1 MVIEITCAAIP
12 PILWVL
18 LKKKK
23 SVDFFRYNK
32 TKTASVSLLFSSD
45 SCLAWMNAP
54 VSEWLCVGRWL
65 CTYVCTRFYD
75 LSFLFV
81 SAMQVQK
88 KSISTSVFFSLPKEY
103 LYFFKSGHW
112 QGFYFFSSVS
122 QKWLNILENA
132 SLREFSIWN
141 GRDGS
146 QTKEAINVDNKNKV
160 MRRLQPEPWLMLWIH
175 ALQVFAMNTYLN
187 TTRPVPRISSK
198 CRTFPVFSV
207 MMAETDACRLQCF
220 VHPDF
225 WRVCW
230 IFGHIAGEFT
240 WSRTGFKEI
249 NSAFCPKSPAFL
261 QKTK

>member
-1 MVIEITCAAIP
+1 MLGVNERSCEWMALCGQVAVHVRVHTFLRSVISLCKCYASTKEKHFHIR
-12 PILWVL
+12 
-18 LKKKK
+18 
-23 SVDFFRYNK
+23 FF
-32 TKTASVSLLFSSD
+32 F
-45 SCLAWMNAP
+45 
-54 VSEWLCVGRWL
+54 
-65 CTYVCTRFYD
+65 
-75 LSFLFV
+75 LS
-81 SAMQVQK
+81 QK
-88 KSISTSVFFSLPKEY
+88 STSIFSGQGIDRVFI
-103 LYFFKSGHW
+103 
-112 QGFYFFSSVS
+112 FSSVS